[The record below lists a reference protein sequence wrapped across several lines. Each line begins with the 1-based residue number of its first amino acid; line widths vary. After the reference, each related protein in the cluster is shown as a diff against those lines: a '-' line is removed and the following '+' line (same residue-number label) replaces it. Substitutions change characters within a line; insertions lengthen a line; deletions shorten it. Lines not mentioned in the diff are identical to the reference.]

1 MRISVDIP
9 DDNMVDTA
17 EQDNTPV
24 PCSLVTAR
32 DSEIPDS
39 EEAMS
44 VRRRLLG
51 FMIQHFKQPGSS
63 IKHTKPIHRK
73 DRI

>member
-32 DSEIPDS
+32 DDEIPDS

-51 FMIQHFKQPGSS
+51 FYDTTFQTTRQQYKTYKADSQ
-63 IKHTKPIHRK
+63 KR
-73 DRI
+73 